1 MVELYIKIGTIC
13 CTGIKH
19 SAFCADMY
27 KLEFVFL
34 CSKSL
39 NKKIYEKKPKTF
51 WLLFLE
57 IKNLDFPQ

>member
-19 SAFCADMY
+19 RAYCADMY

-39 NKKIYEKKPKTF
+39 NKKIYEKKTQNI
-51 WLLFLE
+51 LTALSR
-57 IKNLDFPQ
+57 N

>member
-13 CTGIKH
+13 CTRIKH
-19 SAFCADMY
+19 SAYCADMY

-39 NKKIYEKKPKTF
+39 NKKIYEKKPKTA
-51 WLLFLE
+51 LSR
-57 IKNLDFPQ
+57 N

>member
-1 MVELYIKIGTIC
+1 MLELYIKIGTIY

-19 SAFCADMY
+19 SAYCADMY

-39 NKKIYEKKPKTF
+39 NKKIYEKPPKHF
-51 WLLFLE
+51 DCYFSKL
-57 IKNLDFPQ
+57 KV

>member
-19 SAFCADMY
+19 SAYCADMY

-39 NKKIYEKKPKTF
+39 NKKIYEKKTPKHF
-51 WLLFLE
+51 DCSFSKLK
-57 IKNLDFPQ
+57 I